1 MILTPDLFLIVLLIL
16 LVMYIFRSAIKNI
29 FSKVTNLFVKGFGG
43 FKLNF
48 DTSETATSIEI
59 DNNPI
64 RNIKNDISG
73 LGLEHDK
80 VIRHYF

>member
-1 MILTPDLFLIVLLIL
+1 MILTPDLFLILLLIL
-16 LVMYIFRSAIKNI
+16 LVVYTFRSAIKNI
-29 FSKVTNLFVKGFGG
+29 LSKVTNLFVKGFGD

-48 DTSETATSIEI
+48 DTTNTATSIEI

-73 LGLEHDK
+73 LGLEYDK
-80 VIRHYF
+80 SICLYI